1 MSGAPPVVHR
11 SVSAGTLE
19 EWFASLLA
27 AEPSR
32 PFVTYYDESSGE
44 RTELSVKSLANW
56 VAKTHHLLGTE
67 LGLGRGD
74 TALVAL
80 PAHWIT
86 VPVLLGCATAGLA
99 LSTTPPA
106 EVGFVTADTLGR
118 AAGVLDVYAVA
129 PHQAASGFGASVPA
143 GVSDYVAAVRP
154 QADAWPSVVFGAGEA
169 DEFLD
174 GRSRAEIAE
183 QAVARAAT
191 LGLGSGARVL
201 STRLWGGPAD
211 WLDCLFAPL
220 AVGGSVIYVASCAD
234 PAVLDRRFAQE
245 RATVRIN

>member
-1 MSGAPPVVHR
+1 VLT
-11 SVSAGTLE
+11 GTLE
-19 EWFASLLA
+19 QRFAELLA

-32 PFVTYYDESSGE
+32 PFVTYYDEASAE

-86 VPVLLGCATAGLA
+86 VPVLLGSATAGLA
-99 LSTTPPA
+99 LSTTTPA
-106 EVGFVTADTLGR
+106 EVAFVTAETLGR
-118 AAGVLDVYAVA
+118 VAEVPDVYAVA
-129 PHQAASGFGASVPA
+129 PQHAASGFGMSAPA
-143 GVSDYVAAVRP
+143 GTSDYVAAARP
-154 QADAWPSVVFGAGEA
+154 QADAWPSVRFGAGAA
-169 DEFLD
+169 DEFVD
-174 GRSRAEIAE
+174 GSSRAEITERAL
-183 QAVARAAT
+183 ARAAA
-191 LGLGSGARVL
+191 LGWGSGARVL
-201 STRLWGGPAD
+201 STRAWQGPAD

-220 AVGGSVIYVASCAD
+220 AVGGSVVYIANCTD

-245 RATVRIN
+245 RATARIS

>member
-1 MSGAPPVVHR
+1 LT
-11 SVSAGTLE
+11 GTLE
-19 EWFASLLA
+19 DRFAQLLA

-74 TALVAL
+74 TALITL

-106 EVGFVTADTLGR
+106 EVGFVTAEALGR
-118 AAGVLDVYAVA
+118 AAEIPDVYAVA
-129 PHQAASGFGASVPA
+129 PRHAASGFGASVPDGA
-143 GVSDYVAAVRP
+143 SDYVAAVRR
-154 QADAWPSVVFGAGEA
+154 QADAWQSVAFGAGAA
-169 DEFLD
+169 DEFVE
-174 GRSRAEIAE
+174 GSSRVQVAELAL
-183 QAVARAAT
+183 ARAAE
-191 LGLGSGARVL
+191 LSLASGARVL
-201 STRLWGGPAD
+201 STRSWDGSAD

-220 AVGGSVIYVASCAD
+220 AVGGSVVYVANCAD
-234 PAVLDRRFAQE
+234 PAILQRRAEQE
-245 RATVRIN
+245 RVTARIS

>member
-1 MSGAPPVVHR
+1 VLT
-11 SVSAGTLE
+11 GTLE
-19 EWFASLLA
+19 QRFAELLA

-32 PFVTYYDESSGE
+32 PFVTYYDEYSAE

-86 VPVLLGCATAGLA
+86 VPVLLGCATAGLT

-106 EVGFVTADTLGR
+106 EVGFVTADTLGC
-118 AAGVLDVYAVA
+118 ATEVPNVYAVA
-129 PHQAASGFGASVPA
+129 PRHAAAGFGAAAP
-143 GVSDYVAAVRP
+143 GGTGDYVAAVRP
-154 QADAWPSVVFGAGEA
+154 QADAWPSVVFGAGAA
-169 DEFLD
+169 DEFFD
-174 GRSRAEIAE
+174 GSSRAEAAE
-183 QAVARAAT
+183 LALARAAE

-201 STRLWGGPAD
+201 STRGWEGPTD
-211 WLDCLFAPL
+211 WMDCLFAPL
-220 AVGGSVIYVASCAD
+220 AVGGSVVYIANCTD

-245 RATVRIN
+245 RATARIS